1 MSDVTDLNG
10 LADVGA
16 LALREVRLLGVPIAV
31 HAAAQ
36 EHGAELMR
44 EMYLIAQQLHAV
56 GDGGV
61 AEHLPV
67 RLVQLVEALTGE
79 YSGWTA
85 TQDRELETA
94 VANGVTS
101 IDLVYQIPAGAGA
114 AAEQLGGM
122 LDESDEYCRAGRH
135 LLTRATP
142 PELVRYRQWYLG
154 EFVSHLDGHRAT
166 PWAEFAG

>member
-1 MSDVTDLNG
+1 MSDMTG
-10 LADVGA
+10 LSRSAGVGDIA
-16 LALREVRLLGVPIAV
+16 LHEVRLLGVPTAM

-44 EMYLIAQQLHAV
+44 EMYLIAQQLHTA
-56 GDGGV
+56 GDGGA

-94 VANGVTS
+94 VAEGVES
-101 IDLVYQIPAGAGA
+101 IDLVYQIPAGAGPA
-114 AAEQLGGM
+114 AQQLGGM
-122 LDESDEYCRAGRH
+122 LDESDDYCRAGQH
-135 LLTRATP
+135 LLTLATP

-154 EFVSHLDGHRAT
+154 EFVRQLDGHPAT